1 MRSWK
6 SRFFAELI
14 FALVLVGFTWQ
25 NVAYPTNIKSDESS
39 KQTVQSGRQLSN
51 SQRLA
56 SEAVDTFLKGVKL
69 IDLPEGKALLAR
81 CQWITGEAD
90 NGANFY
96 ARPIYT
102 KAKTIF
108 EALFNTDV
116 PGIIGYKRL
125 MEMDAVSETRTTLKL
140 RFIAI
145 AYSDKKTGEWKVL
158 GTGTDDSVDIERN
171 VQYFEQNLTD
181 TRYSSEQ
188 DNYLTYGNWLFRAGR
203 IKEAKEALLKARGA
217 KQFSDSDP
225 RGRIEGKY
233 VHLHQVQIERLL
245 RVIERVAGG

>member
-1 MRSWK
+1 MRYWK
-6 SRFFAELI
+6 SWFFVELT
-14 FALVLVGFTWQ
+14 FTLVLVGLAWQ
-25 NVAYPTNIKSDESS
+25 NVAHSTNVKSSERS
-39 KQTVQSGRQLSN
+39 KQTAQSERQLSH

-81 CQWITGEAD
+81 SQWITGDAD

-96 ARPIYT
+96 ARPVYT

-108 EALFNTDV
+108 EALFDTDL
-116 PGIIGYKRL
+116 PGIVGYKRL
-125 MEMDAVSETRTTLKL
+125 MEMDAVSETRTTLRL

-145 AYSDKKTGEWKVL
+145 AYSDKKTGDWKVL
-158 GTGTDDSVDIERN
+158 GTGTNDSIDIERN
-171 VQYFEQNLTD
+171 VQYFEQNLAD

-203 IKEAKEALLKARGA
+203 IRDAKEVLLKARGA
-217 KQFSDSDP
+217 RQFSDSDP
-225 RGRIEGKY
+225 QGRIEGKF

-245 RVIERVAGG
+245 QVIERVAGM